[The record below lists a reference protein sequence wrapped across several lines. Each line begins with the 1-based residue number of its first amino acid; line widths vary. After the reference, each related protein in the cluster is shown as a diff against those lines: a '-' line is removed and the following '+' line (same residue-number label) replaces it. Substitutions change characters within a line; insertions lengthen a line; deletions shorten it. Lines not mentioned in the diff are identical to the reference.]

1 VSKALKKQKTKK
13 ETLTLASRGLLGS
26 WLL

>member
-1 VSKALKKQKTKK
+1 MSRKSQNGTTKK
-13 ETLTLASRGLLGS
+13 KTLTLASRGLLGS